1 LVINNLL
8 LNNIH
13 EIQSIKKVKL
23 DDTILKFAN
32 WFSSLVFYVPY
43 ILDWRGRIYPAV
55 LYSHHHSRFARLFIH
70 FGPSI
75 HNAGCNLTQP
85 LNDQGFRAL
94 KLYAAQIYGVQLS
107 IMEKIDWFDSCLK
120 LIEGMDP
127 KFIKKADKVLDFYN
141 LC

>member
-1 LVINNLL
+1 MVINNLL
-8 LNNIH
+8 LNNITNLS
-13 EIQSIKKVKL
+13 SIKKVKL

-32 WFSSLVFYVPY
+32 WFSSLVFYLPY

-70 FGPSI
+70 FAPSV
-75 HNAGCNLTQP
+75 NYPNYTNQP
-85 LNDQGFRAL
+85 LNDQGYRAL
-94 KLYAAQIYGVQLS
+94 KLYAAHIYGFQLS
-107 IMEKIDWFDSCLK
+107 IVENIYWFDSCLK

-141 LC
+141 IC

>member
-1 LVINNLL
+1 ML

-75 HNAGCNLTQP
+75 RNAGSYLTQP
-85 LNDQGFRAL
+85 LNGPPL
-94 KLYAAQIYGVQLS
+94 LVGS
-107 IMEKIDWFDSCLK
+107 IKDLGHLNYML
-120 LIEGMDP
+120 LIFMV
-127 KFIKKADKVLDFYN
+127 FSYLLWKKYIGLILV
-141 LC
+141 